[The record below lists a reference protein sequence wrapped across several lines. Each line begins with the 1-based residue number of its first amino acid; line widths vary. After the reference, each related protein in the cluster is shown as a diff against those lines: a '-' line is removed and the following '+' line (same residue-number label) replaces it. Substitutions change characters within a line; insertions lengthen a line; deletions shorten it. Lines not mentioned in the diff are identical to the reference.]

1 MNDLEEKILKLPEE
15 AKKEVDDFIDFLIFK
30 YSHSGNKGYGD
41 NEFWIKASERT
52 LKKVWDNKED
62 DVYNELYKG

>member
-30 YSHSGNKGYGD
+30 YYHRENKQS
-41 NEFWIKASERT
+41 NENDFWIKASEKT
-52 LKKVWDNKED
+52 LGEIWDNQED
-62 DVYNELYKG
+62 DVYNDLYKG

>member
-30 YSHSGNKGYGD
+30 YSSSRNKEYGD
-41 NEFWIKASERT
+41 NEFWIKASEGT
-52 LKKVWDNKED
+52 LKKIWDNKED

>member
-30 YSHSGNKGYGD
+30 YYYRENKQS
-41 NEFWIKASERT
+41 NENDFWIKASEKT
-52 LKKVWDNKED
+52 LKKIWDNRED

>member
-30 YSHSGNKGYGD
+30 YYRGKNKQS
-41 NEFWIKASERT
+41 NENDFWIKASEKT
-52 LKKVWDNKED
+52 LGEIWDNQED
-62 DVYNELYKG
+62 DVYNDLYKG